1 MIDML
6 VMMDMMDMKGYD
18 GYDRYDILQ
27 SSRQIKV
34 NFLLNWKGWKQVL
47 NINISKETVDVI

>member
-1 MIDML
+1 
-6 VMMDMMDMKGYD
+6 MKGYD